1 MPGLTS
7 EQVRDRIR
15 HGKINTPVETSTHS
29 VKKIVL
35 ENIFTYFNFIFVVL
49 AVMLIMVGSFKDL
62 SFMLIVIAN
71 TVIGIMQEIR
81 SKNILDHLRFDKMPK
96 VEAVRDGTRRELRA
110 EELVLDDVIFL
121 NSGMQIPADA
131 RVLDGELSVNE
142 SLLTGESDEI

>member
-110 EELVLDDVIFL
+110 
-121 NSGMQIPADA
+121 
-131 RVLDGELSVNE
+131 
-142 SLLTGESDEI
+142 